1 MQQEP
6 SQAGTINRGNITYYP
21 VIPGRLEFTC
31 RLRRFLLQ
39 SRPSVI
45 AVELPSTLEPE
56 YRDAVGRLPKM
67 SLILLPPED
76 DEDDDATY
84 IPVEPADP
92 FVEALRCAEELKAET
107 LFLEPPTTE
116 KPHVPDHYPDPYSIE
131 LVGIER
137 YVEAYR
143 VHPQPRTEAVAA
155 HAAAM
160 AWKLQGADPLAST
173 CVVLSLNMLDP
184 ILDAMESPQEEP
196 SAPRA
201 RLFHKAELFNLHPD
215 CLAEV
220 TVEPPFYQERYEQMR
235 SASGPLTV
243 ARARWQLEL
252 LREAEKEYAV
262 NTGETIQSW
271 QRISLAKFA
280 RNLALLDTQL
290 LPGIYDL
297 TLAARSIVDDNYAYE
312 LWQMANRYAVQQTE
326 DPPLTTVNIS
336 GDAVWLR
343 TRKLRIRRRLPRMK
357 QMWKPRDLKPRG
369 LKERKK
375 EQFEGQWARETNGN
389 SICSY
394 PPEDLVIE
402 NYGRFLKRY
411 AKSIV
416 SEEKSR
422 VEPFT
427 TSMLDGVD
435 FRETIRNWH
444 QQKLF
449 VRELGKFSG
458 EVGALVIIFDEDRN
472 DRYRYLT
479 TWLGEHQN
487 ESDMAFY
494 STFPL
499 DHLVGPGIGRAE
511 YGGLLMTLPPRR
523 MYDVWADPDYDT
535 AESKPERLLMAA
547 LDYSVE
553 RHVLYIA
560 AKPPRSIFR
569 QLAARVNRKIVYIPL
584 GQLSPAKIKKIRVVH
599 VLDSYA
605 RRREAKDY
613 IW

>member
-1 MQQEP
+1 M
-6 SQAGTINRGNITYYP
+6 
-21 VIPGRLEFTC
+21 
-31 RLRRFLLQ
+31 
-39 SRPSVI
+39 
-45 AVELPSTLEPE
+45 
-56 YRDAVGRLPKM
+56 
-67 SLILLPPED
+67 
-76 DEDDDATY
+76 
-84 IPVEPADP
+84 
-92 FVEALRCAEELKAET
+92 
-107 LFLEPPTTE
+107 
-116 KPHVPDHYPDPYSIE
+116 
-131 LVGIER
+131 ER

-143 VHPQPRTEAVAA
+143 VHPQPRTEAVDL

-160 AWKLQGADPLAST
+160 AWKLQGADPLAFV

-184 ILDAMESPQEEP
+184 LLDAMESPQEEP
-196 SAPRA
+196 PAPRT
-201 RLFHKAELFNLHPD
+201 RLFHKAEVFNLHPD

-220 TVEPPFYQERYEQMR
+220 TVEPPFYQERYQEARKECVPASIAR
-235 SASGPLTV
+235 S
-243 ARARWQLEL
+243 RWQLEL
-252 LREAEKEYAV
+252 LREAEKEYAI
-262 NTGETIQSW
+262 NTGEKIQSW
-271 QRISLAKFA
+271 HRLAMAKFA

-290 LPGIYDL
+290 LPGVYDL

-326 DPPLTTVNIS
+326 DPPLTTLNIS

-357 QMWKPRDLKPRG
+357 QMWKPVDLKPRG
-369 LKERKK
+369 LKGRKK
-375 EQFEGQWARETNGN
+375 EQFEGQWARETKGN

-444 QQKLF
+444 KQKLF

-458 EVGALVIIFDEDRN
+458 DFGALVIIFDEDRE
-472 DRYRYLT
+472 DRYHYRT

-494 STFPL
+494 STLPF

-523 MYDVWADPDYDT
+523 MYDIWGDPDYET

-553 RHVLYIA
+553 RHVIYIA
-560 AKPPRSIFR
+560 AKPPRSIVR
-569 QLAARVNRKIVYIPL
+569 QWAARVNRKIVYIPL
-584 GQLSPAKIKKIRVVH
+584 GQLSPSKLKKIRVVH

-605 RRREAKDY
+605 RRSDAKDY